1 MRLGGVQPSYLP
13 WLGYFE
19 QIYKTDVFIL
29 CDELQYEIYSW
40 RNRNKIKTKDS
51 WMWLTVPVPS
61 SNTFGKPIK
70 DIKIAY
76 NRDWRRKHWL
86 SLTRHYNKTPFFK
99 DYRGFFEEV
108 YKTKWEFLAELDIE
122 IIRELCRFLGIK
134 TELVVSSQLKLEEK
148 FRRFYKNGDAT
159 DRLVFYC
166 KEFGAD
172 IFYEGEA
179 GKNYIDE
186 QKTRDNSITLE
197 YQTYQHP
204 VYPQRG
210 ADFTPYLSVVD
221 LLFNCGEKSLN
232 ILADGSLAPS
242 RE

>member
-108 YKTKWEFLAELDIE
+108 YKTK
-122 IIRELCRFLGIK
+122 
-134 TELVVSSQLKLEEK
+134 
-148 FRRFYKNGDAT
+148 
-159 DRLVFYC
+159 
-166 KEFGAD
+166 
-172 IFYEGEA
+172 
-179 GKNYIDE
+179 
-186 QKTRDNSITLE
+186 
-197 YQTYQHP
+197 
-204 VYPQRG
+204 
-210 ADFTPYLSVVD
+210 
-221 LLFNCGEKSLN
+221 
-232 ILADGSLAPS
+232 
-242 RE
+242 